1 MAVIKNLI
9 NFNKSLFDAF
19 TSIVIPSLIGI
30 VKHPD
35 EFIRIAASD
44 ASWLGKHAKRAT
56 PEFDFKF
63 LLEFFFYFQFAATC
77 THIGHP
83 FGSLLSG
90 FISDAIGRR
99 KALIFIV
106 APAVLAFV
114 GLAFA
119 ETFTIVCAL
128 FFFLSFIFGLKDAPA
143 TIYVSEVSEP
153 SVSSFLLSFLRFSM
167 WIEFINFFFQFS
179 TGARYLI
186 GHFGNC
192 KTIGLCG
199 DLFDGNI
206 SNVASMC
213 YLHRN
218 FTCHHCHCDM
228 LCKLNQSFSPIN
240 PLIETLLYH
249 IDSGDTKLVAIKR
262 SSKRCAKIIAVA
274 AWMVRTRIGSR

>member
-1 MAVIKNLI
+1 MNSFVLLHQMRHGWVSMRKGPPWVRFQIFTWKI
-9 NFNKSLFDAF
+9 FLFP
-19 TSIVIPSLIGI
+19 I
-30 VKHPD
+30 
-35 EFIRIAASD
+35 
-44 ASWLGKHAKRAT
+44 
-56 PEFDFKF
+56 
-63 LLEFFFYFQFAATC
+63 AATC

-153 SVSSFLLSFLRFSM
+153 SVCFLLLCSLWFSM

-213 YLHRN
+213 YLHWN

-228 LCKLNQSFSPIN
+228 LCKFNQSFSPIN

-262 SSKRCAKIIAVA
+262 SSKRCAKIIAMA
-274 AWMVRTRIGSR
+274 AWMVRTRIGSRWIYQTAKPHDAIDGMRFMCTTIDQMPPSEGQFFR